1 MVKIIFNFCVDFV
14 DRKVQTEARRIA
26 GYTEVWDLLNSL
38 VSLTEA
44 KKDNDWISYAQIR
57 KVYEG
62 NPARKLEDALN
73 AGILVKENNLYR
85 FTNSAVYNAAL
96 AVRVKK

>member
-1 MVKIIFNFCVDFV
+1 M
-14 DRKVQTEARRIA
+14 
-26 GYTEVWDLLNSL
+26 WDLLNNL
-38 VSLTEA
+38 LTLTEA

-73 AGILVKENNLYR
+73 VNILIKENNLYR
-85 FTNSAVYNAAL
+85 FINATVYNAAL
-96 AVRVKK
+96 LARVRKSFSV